1 MRNMSKIAIINLK
14 GGVGKS
20 VTACNLACILAE
32 KHSRRV
38 LVMDLDKQANTTK
51 FFQCFD
57 PRGKTMASVLTLDN
71 KLEDVICHQEKFKV
85 DVAPSCMSMNFANKL
100 VMLEAGRP
108 QHNRIA
114 NALAPLAD
122 AYDYCIMDC
131 PPDIDI
137 ATINALVCADW
148 LIIPMDCGEWAMDG
162 LKEILAQVQDVKE
175 NYNPGLEVMCV
186 LPTMYR
192 RTRYGAKAIDALMDS
207 KLPIF
212 YSERGGVLRINAC
225 AAVQEA
231 VSEHMANAKN
241 VTAAKPKVGGAV
253 HRAPLGTPLPTDAKA
268 ELDRAFESLGYIS
281 SDGLTNSNSPSSEN
295 TTAWGGDTVLT
306 QQTEKPDTFA
316 YTLLEAL
323 NPAVLKSVYGDKNVT
338 GTLETG
344 ITVKANSDEQQDC
357 CWVIDMVMKN
367 NAAKRIVIPDA
378 AVSAVGDITYS
389 NGAVGYN
396 TTLTAVP
403 DDHGNTHY
411 EYIVA
416 AGAETQ
422 TAKEAKEV
430 KA

>member
-1 MRNMSKIAIINLK
+1 
-14 GGVGKS
+14 
-20 VTACNLACILAE
+20 
-32 KHSRRV
+32 
-38 LVMDLDKQANTTK
+38 
-51 FFQCFD
+51 
-57 PRGKTMASVLTLDN
+57 
-71 KLEDVICHQEKFKV
+71 
-85 DVAPSCMSMNFANKL
+85 
-100 VMLEAGRP
+100 
-108 QHNRIA
+108 
-114 NALAPLAD
+114 
-122 AYDYCIMDC
+122 
-131 PPDIDI
+131 
-137 ATINALVCADW
+137 
-148 LIIPMDCGEWAMDG
+148 
-162 LKEILAQVQDVKE
+162 
-175 NYNPGLEVMCV
+175 
-186 LPTMYR
+186 
-192 RTRYGAKAIDALMDS
+192 
-207 KLPIF
+207 
-212 YSERGGVLRINAC
+212 
-225 AAVQEA
+225 
-231 VSEHMANAKN
+231 MANAKN

-253 HRAPLGTPLPTDAKA
+253 HRAPLGTTLPTDAKA

-281 SDGLTNSNSPSSEN
+281 GDGLTNSNSPSSEN

-403 DDHGNTHY
+403 DEKGNTHY

-422 TAKEAKEV
+422 TAKEAKEA

>member
-1 MRNMSKIAIINLK
+1 
-14 GGVGKS
+14 
-20 VTACNLACILAE
+20 
-32 KHSRRV
+32 
-38 LVMDLDKQANTTK
+38 
-51 FFQCFD
+51 
-57 PRGKTMASVLTLDN
+57 
-71 KLEDVICHQEKFKV
+71 
-85 DVAPSCMSMNFANKL
+85 
-100 VMLEAGRP
+100 
-108 QHNRIA
+108 
-114 NALAPLAD
+114 
-122 AYDYCIMDC
+122 
-131 PPDIDI
+131 
-137 ATINALVCADW
+137 
-148 LIIPMDCGEWAMDG
+148 
-162 LKEILAQVQDVKE
+162 
-175 NYNPGLEVMCV
+175 
-186 LPTMYR
+186 
-192 RTRYGAKAIDALMDS
+192 
-207 KLPIF
+207 
-212 YSERGGVLRINAC
+212 
-225 AAVQEA
+225 
-231 VSEHMANAKN
+231 MANAKN

-253 HRAPLGTPLPTDAKA
+253 HRAPLGTSLPTDAKA

-403 DDHGNTHY
+403 DEKGNTHY

-422 TAKEAKEV
+422 AAKEAKEV

>member
-1 MRNMSKIAIINLK
+1 
-14 GGVGKS
+14 
-20 VTACNLACILAE
+20 
-32 KHSRRV
+32 
-38 LVMDLDKQANTTK
+38 
-51 FFQCFD
+51 
-57 PRGKTMASVLTLDN
+57 MAD
-71 KLEDVICHQEKFKV
+71 
-85 DVAPSCMSMNFANKL
+85 
-100 VMLEAGRP
+100 
-108 QHNRIA
+108 
-114 NALAPLAD
+114 
-122 AYDYCIMDC
+122 
-131 PPDIDI
+131 
-137 ATINALVCADW
+137 
-148 LIIPMDCGEWAMDG
+148 
-162 LKEILAQVQDVKE
+162 
-175 NYNPGLEVMCV
+175 
-186 LPTMYR
+186 
-192 RTRYGAKAIDALMDS
+192 
-207 KLPIF
+207 
-212 YSERGGVLRINAC
+212 
-225 AAVQEA
+225 
-231 VSEHMANAKN
+231 AKN
-241 VTAAKPKVGGAV
+241 VTAAKPKVGGAIW
-253 HRAPLGTPLPTDAKA
+253 RAPLGTPLPTDAKT
-268 ELDRAFESLGYIS
+268 ELDKAFKCLGYAS
-281 SDGLTNSNSPSSEN
+281 EDGVTNSNSPSSEN
-295 TTAWGGDTVLT
+295 TNAWGGDTVLT

-422 TAKEAKEV
+422 AAKEAKEV

>member
-1 MRNMSKIAIINLK
+1 
-14 GGVGKS
+14 
-20 VTACNLACILAE
+20 
-32 KHSRRV
+32 
-38 LVMDLDKQANTTK
+38 
-51 FFQCFD
+51 
-57 PRGKTMASVLTLDN
+57 
-71 KLEDVICHQEKFKV
+71 
-85 DVAPSCMSMNFANKL
+85 
-100 VMLEAGRP
+100 
-108 QHNRIA
+108 
-114 NALAPLAD
+114 
-122 AYDYCIMDC
+122 
-131 PPDIDI
+131 
-137 ATINALVCADW
+137 
-148 LIIPMDCGEWAMDG
+148 
-162 LKEILAQVQDVKE
+162 
-175 NYNPGLEVMCV
+175 
-186 LPTMYR
+186 
-192 RTRYGAKAIDALMDS
+192 
-207 KLPIF
+207 
-212 YSERGGVLRINAC
+212 
-225 AAVQEA
+225 
-231 VSEHMANAKN
+231 MANAKN
-241 VTAAKPKVGGAV
+241 VTAAKPKVGGPV
-253 HRAPLGTPLPTDAKA
+253 HRAPLGTPLPTDAKS
-268 ELDRAFESLGYIS
+268 ELDKAFESLGYIS

-416 AGAETQ
+416 ADAETQ
-422 TAKEAKEV
+422 AAKEAKEV
-430 KA
+430 RA

>member
-1 MRNMSKIAIINLK
+1 
-14 GGVGKS
+14 
-20 VTACNLACILAE
+20 
-32 KHSRRV
+32 
-38 LVMDLDKQANTTK
+38 
-51 FFQCFD
+51 
-57 PRGKTMASVLTLDN
+57 
-71 KLEDVICHQEKFKV
+71 
-85 DVAPSCMSMNFANKL
+85 
-100 VMLEAGRP
+100 
-108 QHNRIA
+108 
-114 NALAPLAD
+114 
-122 AYDYCIMDC
+122 
-131 PPDIDI
+131 
-137 ATINALVCADW
+137 
-148 LIIPMDCGEWAMDG
+148 
-162 LKEILAQVQDVKE
+162 
-175 NYNPGLEVMCV
+175 
-186 LPTMYR
+186 
-192 RTRYGAKAIDALMDS
+192 
-207 KLPIF
+207 
-212 YSERGGVLRINAC
+212 
-225 AAVQEA
+225 
-231 VSEHMANAKN
+231 MANAKN

-253 HRAPLGTPLPTDAKA
+253 HRAPLGTPLPTDAKS
-268 ELDRAFESLGYIS
+268 ELDKAFESLGYIS
-281 SDGLTNSNSPSSEN
+281 GDGLTNSNSPSSEN

-378 AVSAVGDITYS
+378 AVSSVGDITYS

-422 TAKEAKEV
+422 AAKEAKEV

>member
-1 MRNMSKIAIINLK
+1 
-14 GGVGKS
+14 
-20 VTACNLACILAE
+20 
-32 KHSRRV
+32 
-38 LVMDLDKQANTTK
+38 
-51 FFQCFD
+51 
-57 PRGKTMASVLTLDN
+57 
-71 KLEDVICHQEKFKV
+71 
-85 DVAPSCMSMNFANKL
+85 
-100 VMLEAGRP
+100 
-108 QHNRIA
+108 
-114 NALAPLAD
+114 
-122 AYDYCIMDC
+122 
-131 PPDIDI
+131 
-137 ATINALVCADW
+137 
-148 LIIPMDCGEWAMDG
+148 
-162 LKEILAQVQDVKE
+162 
-175 NYNPGLEVMCV
+175 
-186 LPTMYR
+186 
-192 RTRYGAKAIDALMDS
+192 
-207 KLPIF
+207 
-212 YSERGGVLRINAC
+212 
-225 AAVQEA
+225 
-231 VSEHMANAKN
+231 MANAKN

-253 HRAPLGTPLPTDAKA
+253 HRAPLGTPLPTDAKS
-268 ELDRAFESLGYIS
+268 ELDKAFESLGYIS

-378 AVSAVGDITYS
+378 AVSAVGDIPYS